1 MINSYISVDLE
12 TTGLNPKLDKI
23 IEVGMVKVCGG
34 EVTDTYSKLLNPRR
48 ALKEE
53 IVSLTGITDSML
65 TEAVSMDQVIH
76 EIFEFC
82 NGFPLLGHHIIFDYS
97 FLKQAATNY
106 GLNFEEDGIDTLALC
121 RRFMPYEEKKNLSN
135 ACKYFG
141 IELDGAHRAFADAM
155 AAHMLYQSM
164 KKSFGEGCS
173 EVFSSKTLIY
183 KAKKA
188 QPASKRQKE
197 HLRDLIK
204 YHKICL
210 TVQIDYLSR
219 NEISR
224 ITDKI
229 ISQYG
234 RMIRGDRDV

>member
-1 MINSYISVDLE
+1 MVNSYISVDLE

-23 IEVGMVKVCGG
+23 IEIGMIKVCDG
-34 EVTDTYSKLLNPRR
+34 EVVDTYSKLLNPRR
-48 ALKEE
+48 ELDNK
-53 IVSLTGITDSML
+53 IVSLTGISDSML
-65 TEAVSMDQVIH
+65 VQAVSLDKIVH
-76 EIFEFC
+76 EIYAFAEEL
-82 NGFPLLGHHIIFDYS
+82 PLLGHHVIFDYS
-97 FLKQAATNY
+97 FLKQAAINFGLPITNQ
-106 GLNFEEDGIDTLALC
+106 GIDTLMLC
-121 RRFMPYEEKKNLSN
+121 RKFMPVDEKKNLGH
-135 ACKYFG
+135 ACAFFG

-155 AAHMLYQSM
+155 AAHQLYQKM
-164 KKSFGEGCS
+164 KNSFGHMDS
-173 EVFSSKTLIY
+173 EAFSSKTLIY
-183 KAKKA
+183 KAKKE

-197 HLRDLIK
+197 HLRELIK